1 MYDYMKAL
9 HARFCKEPELQ
20 KVRAEMERAYRE
32 IKARLG
38 QQDQETLL
46 QLADLENELREEA
59 SLTSFIAGFRLGM
72 GIAGEMER
80 YCLEDEE
87 ETRATERAKMKDPQV
102 KIDVLYKEKS
112 RCRPLFL
119 NFLITVTFPS
129 GYFFFLWYVVLLN
142 KGGDTYERLHEGPA
156 PAVLLGTGASQPLY
170 SPKVNGKRMAPTSP
184 SIQRRCA
191 RRSWPG

>member
-1 MYDYMKAL
+1 
-9 HARFCKEPELQ
+9 
-20 KVRAEMERAYRE
+20 
-32 IKARLG
+32 
-38 QQDQETLL
+38 
-46 QLADLENELREEA
+46 
-59 SLTSFIAGFRLGM
+59 
-72 GIAGEMER
+72 MER

-156 PAVLLGTGASQPLY
+156 PAVFLGTGASQPLY

-184 SIQRRCA
+184 SIQRRRA